1 MSCAFENIH
10 CVSPSINGNKFDTA
24 NRKKAVANI
33 FENVNQGVLLKLF
46 VRSGDIKAME
56 RVRSIYDLCQD
67 PEGTAKALMAL
78 QDERKDKFFHITGLS
93 RQSMKFR

>member
-1 MSCAFENIH
+1 MSCSFENIH
-10 CVSPSINGNKFDTA
+10 CVSPSINGYKFDTA

-33 FENVNQGVLLKLF
+33 FENVNQDVLLKLF

-56 RVRSIYDLCQD
+56 RVRSIFGFYQD

-78 QDERKDKFFHITGLS
+78 QEERKFFHITGLT
-93 RQSMKFR
+93 RQSMKFH